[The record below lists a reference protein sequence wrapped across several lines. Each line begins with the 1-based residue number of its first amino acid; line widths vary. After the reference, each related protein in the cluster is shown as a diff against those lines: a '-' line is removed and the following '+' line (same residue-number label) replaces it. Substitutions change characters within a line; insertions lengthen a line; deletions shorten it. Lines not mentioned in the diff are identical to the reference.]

1 MPGPE
6 GGKTVSEERPVVAF
20 DHHSPEFAADPVGA
34 LGSLRATCPVAW
46 SESYGGFW
54 ILTRYEDVSD
64 VLSDATTFS
73 SRHDLEPGSA
83 YQGAS
88 IPPPPMRFVPL
99 ELDPPDFLPYRRL
112 LNPSFSPAAVARQ
125 RPLVEKVADWCID
138 RVKET
143 GRIDF
148 VDDLTSPVP
157 AMVTLPLLG
166 LPIEDWPRHAAAW
179 HGSVAHPPKSPAH
192 AAAVA
197 AQMSIR
203 EDLASEVERRRAQPE
218 RERSGLIDVCVD
230 AEIDGRP
237 IDQKTLVDIFV
248 LVLAGGV
255 DTTTGAAAGA
265 LAYLSEHHDDRRRLI
280 AEPELIGPAC
290 EEFLRWITPSP
301 VLGRTVNVAT
311 EIGGRCIAKEERVM
325 ANLFAAN
332 RDPVAFERPEEVAFD
347 RPNNRHAAFGFGIH
361 RCIGA
366 NLARMEIQA
375 MINRVLA
382 RIPDYEVEANGVER
396 YHTAGIQNG
405 YISVPASFTSFED

>member
-1 MPGPE
+1 VGE
-6 GGKTVSEERPVVAF
+6 SVSEERPVVPF

-34 LGSLRATCPVAW
+34 LDSLREACPVAW
-46 SESYGGFW
+46 SDSYGGFW
-54 ILTRYEDVSD
+54 VLTRYDDVSS
-64 VLSDATTFS
+64 VLNDAATFS
-73 SRHDLEPGSA
+73 SRHDLEPGST

-99 ELDPPDFLPYRRL
+99 ELDPPEFLPYRRL
-112 LNPSFSPAAVARQ
+112 LNPSFSPAAVARH
-125 RPLVEKVADWCID
+125 RPLVESVADWCID
-138 RVKET
+138 QVQES

-148 VDDLTSPVP
+148 VDDLASPVP
-157 AMVTLPLLG
+157 AMATLDLLG
-166 LPIEDWPRHAAAW
+166 LPIDDWPRHAAAW
-179 HGSVAHPPKSPAH
+179 HGSVAHPPQSPAH
-192 AAAVA
+192 AEAVA

-203 EDLASEVERRRAQPE
+203 EDLASEVERRRAHPE

-230 AEIDGRP
+230 AEIDGAP
-237 IDQKTLVDIFV
+237 IDAATLVDIFV

-265 LAYLSEHHDDRRRLI
+265 LAYLSEHREDRQRLI
-280 AEPELIGPAC
+280 EQPELMGPAC

-301 VLGRTVNVAT
+301 VLGRTTNVVT
-311 EIGGRCIAKEERVM
+311 EIGGHRIGEQERVM

-332 RDPVAFERPEEVAFD
+332 RDPVTFERPEEVVFD
-347 RPNNRHAAFGFGIH
+347 RPNKRHAAFGFGIH

-375 MINRVLA
+375 MISRVLA
-382 RIPDYEVEANGVER
+382 RIPDYEVEVEGVQR

-405 YISVPASFTSFED
+405 YIAVPARFSSQRN

>member
-1 MPGPE
+1 M
-6 GGKTVSEERPVVAF
+6 SEERPVVPF

-34 LGSLRATCPVAW
+34 LGSLRETCPVVW

-54 ILTRYEDVSD
+54 VLTRYADVSN

-125 RPLVEKVADWCID
+125 RPLVEKVTDWCID
-138 RVKET
+138 QVKEI
-143 GRIDF
+143 GRLDF

-157 AMVTLPLLG
+157 AMVTLGLLG

-179 HGSVAHPPKSPAH
+179 HGSVAHPPASAAH
-192 AAAVA
+192 AEAVA

-203 EDLASEVERRRAQPE
+203 EDLAGEVERRRAQPE

-230 AEIDGRP
+230 AEIDGAP

-280 AEPELIGPAC
+280 AEPDLIGRAC

-301 VLGRTVNVAT
+301 VLGRTVNMAT
-311 EIGGRCIAKEERVM
+311 EIGGYRIAREERVM

-332 RDPVAFERPEEVAFD
+332 RDPIAFERPGEVEFD
-347 RPNNRHAAFGFGIH
+347 RPDNRHASFGFGIH

-366 NLARMEIQA
+366 NLARMEIQV
-375 MINRVLA
+375 MISRVLA
-382 RIPDYEVEANGVER
+382 RIPDYEVEAEGVER
-396 YHTAGIQNG
+396 YRTAGIQNG
-405 YISVPASFTSFED
+405 YISVPARFSPSG

>member
-1 MPGPE
+1 VFSPKVGE
-6 GGKTVSEERPVVAF
+6 SVSEERPVVPF

-34 LGSLRATCPVAW
+34 LSSLRSACPVAW

-54 ILTRYEDVSD
+54 VLTRYEDVST
-64 VLSDATTFS
+64 VLSDAATFS

-112 LNPSFSPAAVARQ
+112 LNPSFSPAAVARH
-125 RPLVEKVADWCID
+125 RPLVEKCTDWCID
-138 RVKET
+138 QVKAN

-148 VDDLTSPVP
+148 VDDLASPVP
-157 AMVTLPLLG
+157 AMATLNLLG
-166 LPIEDWPRHAAAW
+166 LPLSDWPRHAAAW
-179 HGSVAHPPKSPAH
+179 HGSVAHPPHSEAH
-192 AAAVA
+192 AHAVA

-203 EDLASEVERRRAQPE
+203 EDLAAEVERRRAQPD

-230 AEIDGRP
+230 AEIEGAP
-237 IDQKTLVDIFV
+237 IDATTLVDIFV

-265 LAYLSEHHDDRRRLI
+265 LAYLSENRQDRQRLI
-280 AEPELIGPAC
+280 EQPELLAAAC

-301 VLGRTVNVAT
+301 VLGRTTNLPT
-311 EIGGRCIAKEERVM
+311 DIGGRRIGPQERVM

-332 RDPVAFERPEEVAFD
+332 RDPAAFDRPEEVVFD
-347 RPNNRHAAFGFGIH
+347 RPQKRHAAFGFGIH

-375 MINRVLA
+375 MISRVLA
-382 RIPDYEVEANGVER
+382 RIPDYEVNADDVER

-405 YISVPASFTSFED
+405 YISVPARFTPSR

>member
-1 MPGPE
+1 M
-6 GGKTVSEERPVVAF
+6 SEERPVVAF

-34 LGSLRATCPVAW
+34 LAALRDTCPVAW

-54 ILTRYEDVSD
+54 VLTRYEDVSN
-64 VLSDATTFS
+64 VLSDATVFS
-73 SRHDLEPGSA
+73 SRHDLEAGSA

-99 ELDPPDFLPYRRL
+99 ELDPPFFLPYRRL

-125 RPLVEKVADWCID
+125 RSLVVRVTDWCID
-138 RVKET
+138 QVKET
-143 GRIDF
+143 GSIDF
-148 VDDLTSPVP
+148 VDDLASPVP
-157 AMVTLPLLG
+157 AMVTLSLLG

-179 HGSVAHPPKSPAH
+179 HGSVAHPPESPAH
-192 AAAVA
+192 AEAVA

-203 EDLASEVERRRAQPE
+203 EDLATDVERRRAQPK

-230 AEIDGRP
+230 AEINGAP

-265 LAYLSEHHDDRRRLI
+265 LAYLSEHHADRARLV
-280 AEPELIGPAC
+280 AEPDLIVPAC

-311 EIGGRCIAKEERVM
+311 EIGGRSIAREERVM

-332 RDPVAFERPEEVAFD
+332 RDPVAFERPEEVEFD

-366 NLARMEIQA
+366 NLARMEIQT
-375 MINRVLA
+375 MISRVLA
-382 RIPDYEVEANGVER
+382 RMPDYEVDVDHVER

-405 YISVPASFTSFED
+405 YISVPATFSPFDN

>member
-1 MPGPE
+1 
-6 GGKTVSEERPVVAF
+6 
-20 DHHSPEFAADPVGA
+20 
-34 LGSLRATCPVAW
+34 VAW

-54 ILTRYEDVSD
+54 VLTRYEDVSN
-64 VLSDATTFS
+64 VLNDAATFS
-73 SRHDLEPGSA
+73 SRHDLEPGSR

-99 ELDPPDFLPYRRL
+99 ELDPPEFLPYRRL
-112 LNPSFSPAAVARQ
+112 LNPSFSPAAVARH
-125 RPLVEKVADWCID
+125 RPLVEACADWCID

-148 VDDLTSPVP
+148 VDDLASPVP
-157 AMVTLPLLG
+157 AMATLSLLG
-166 LPIEDWPRHAAAW
+166 LPIDDWPRHAAAW
-179 HGSVAHPPKSPAH
+179 HGSVAHPPHSPAH
-192 AAAVA
+192 AEAVA

-203 EDLASEVERRRAQPE
+203 EDLASEVERRRAHPE
-218 RERSGLIDVCVD
+218 RKRSGLIDVCVD
-230 AEIDGRP
+230 AEIDGAP
-237 IDQKTLVDIFV
+237 IDAITLVDIFV

-265 LAYLSEHHDDRRRLI
+265 LAYLSEHRDDRHRLI
-280 AEPELIGPAC
+280 EQPELMGAAC

-301 VLGRTVNVAT
+301 VLGRTTNVAT
-311 EIGGRCIAKEERVM
+311 EIGGRQIGEQERVM

-332 RDPVAFERPEEVAFD
+332 RDPAAFDQPERVVFD
-347 RPNNRHAAFGFGIH
+347 RPNKRHAAFGFGIH

-375 MINRVLA
+375 MIGRVLD
-382 RIPDYEVEANGVER
+382 RIPDYVVDVEGVER

-405 YISVPASFTSFED
+405 YIAVPASFALESS

>member
-1 MPGPE
+1 
-6 GGKTVSEERPVVAF
+6 VSEERPVVSF
-20 DHHSPEFAADPVGA
+20 DHHSAEFAADPVGA
-34 LGSLRATCPVAW
+34 LDSLRERCPVAW
-46 SESYGGFW
+46 SDSYGGFW
-54 ILTRYEDVSD
+54 VLTRYEDVGN
-64 VLSDATTFS
+64 VLNDAATFS

-99 ELDPPDFLPYRRL
+99 ELDPPEFLPYRRL
-112 LNPSFSPAAVARQ
+112 LNPSFSPAAVARH
-125 RPLVEKVADWCID
+125 RPLVENFTDWCID
-138 RVKET
+138 RVHAS

-157 AMVTLPLLG
+157 AMVTLTLLG
-166 LPIEDWPRHAAAW
+166 LPVEDWPRHAAAW
-179 HGSVAHPPKSPAH
+179 HGSVAHPPDSPAH
-192 AAAVA
+192 AEAVA

-203 EDLASEVERRRAQPE
+203 EDLAAEVESRRGRPE

-230 AEIDGRP
+230 AEIDGAP
-237 IDQKTLVDIFV
+237 IDKKTLVDIFV

-280 AEPELIGPAC
+280 ADPALIGPAC

-301 VLGRTVNVAT
+301 VLGRTANVAT
-311 EIGGRCIAKEERVM
+311 EIGGRCIAPQDRVM
-325 ANLFAAN
+325 TNLFAAN
-332 RDPVAFERPEEVAFD
+332 RDPVAFDRPEEVLFD
-347 RPNNRHAAFGFGIH
+347 RPNKRHAAFGFGIH

-375 MINRVLA
+375 MISRVLA
-382 RIPDYEVEANGVER
+382 RIPDYEVDAGGVER

-405 YISVPASFTSFED
+405 FISVPATFSPLIAER